1 MDVSSLDE
9 DFLLL
14 RILQK
19 ACVSSDETSYFIF
32 PLIEDLQFLT
42 LKLLAVILT
51 PTGTVYML
59 LGDKWRQPEQRRQF
73 NCHKAILTSGSK
85 ARRFW

>member
-19 ACVSSDETSYFIF
+19 ACVSSDETSYFF
-32 PLIEDLQFLT
+32 LLIEDLQFLT

-73 NCHKAILTSGSK
+73 DCHKAIFTSGSK